1 MAQTRQ
7 GGKWFLAALASILVL
22 VVAAC
27 GDDSNGDETVDV
39 KAVAKVMSSLDTASR
54 EGDGKRIC
62 SQLFTPKLAKSVRT
76 TSASGDCAKE
86 VKSKLFAPDAKI
98 SIKDIAVP
106 DEVNATATVK
116 ESSGNTSTIF
126 LVKQDGQW
134 RIRSV
139 APA

>member
-1 MAQTRQ
+1 MA
-7 GGKWFLAALASILVL
+7 AAVL
-22 VVAAC
+22 VIVAAGC
-27 GDDSNGDETVDV
+27 GDDSNADETADV
-39 KAVAKVMSSLDTASR
+39 KAVAEVMTSLDTASR
-54 EGDGKRIC
+54 EGDGQRIC
-62 SQLFTPKLAKSVRT
+62 AQLFTPKLAKSVS
-76 TSASGDCAKE
+76 SASTSGDCAKE